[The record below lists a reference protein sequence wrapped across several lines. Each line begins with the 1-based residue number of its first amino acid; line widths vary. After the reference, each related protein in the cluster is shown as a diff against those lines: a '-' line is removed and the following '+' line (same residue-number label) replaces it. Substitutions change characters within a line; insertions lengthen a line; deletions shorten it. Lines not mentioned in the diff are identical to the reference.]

1 VSKFDANFTEEIIE
15 PDTEGSGVN
24 IEDFVAYPPS
34 HVYIFTPAGT
44 SGAGPLAPACR
55 FRC

>member
-1 VSKFDANFTEEIIE
+1 MSKFDANFTEEIIE